1 MIDSADGNE
10 KPKNKTQQD
19 GSSKTPVLDNF
30 SRDLIKAA
38 EEGKL
43 DPVVGRENEINRIA
57 QILFHGDGKDS
68 PVFIDFKQFMD
79 FNIENPTTRG
89 SGGFGSTGK

>member
-10 KPKNKTQQD
+10 KPKNKTQD

-38 EEGKL
+38 E
-43 DPVVGRENEINRIA
+43 
-57 QILFHGDGKDS
+57 
-68 PVFIDFKQFMD
+68 
-79 FNIENPTTRG
+79 
-89 SGGFGSTGK
+89 